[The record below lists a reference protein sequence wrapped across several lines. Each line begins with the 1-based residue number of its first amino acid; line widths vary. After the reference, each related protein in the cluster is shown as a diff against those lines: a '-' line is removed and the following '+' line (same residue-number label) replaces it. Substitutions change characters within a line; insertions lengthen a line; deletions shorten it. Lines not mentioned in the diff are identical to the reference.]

1 MEHMTPEETITALQ
15 SLKKHPGYD
24 LLMAWIDEATR
35 GAFNDIMYSNDPTTI
50 MKNVGKVAAYKEVRS
65 RTDFAIDSF
74 ISAVKESA

>member
-1 MEHMTPEETITALQ
+1 MTPEESLNAMQ
-15 SLKKHPGYD
+15 SLRKHPGYE

-35 GAFNDIMYSNDPTTI
+35 GAFNDIMYSNDPTVI

-74 ISAVKESA
+74 VKLVNNPT